1 MCICVATAVVYVPS
15 IISSTHSIILF
26 KESSFVRFSF
36 PDGAFL
42 PCDHG
47 LDFDIS
53 LLRENSISTTVSIYI
68 CTVSVWCVVT
78 AVIYVPNIISSILIV
93 IFIEDS

>member
-1 MCICVATAVVYVPS
+1 MCICVVTAVVYVPS
-15 IISSTHSIILF
+15 IISSTHSILVF
-26 KESSFVRFSF
+26 KESSFVRFSL

-53 LLRENSISTTVSIYI
+53 LLRENSISSTVSVYI
-68 CTVSVWCVVT
+68 CTVSVCVVT
-78 AVIYVPNIISSILIV
+78 AVVYVPNIISSTLIV